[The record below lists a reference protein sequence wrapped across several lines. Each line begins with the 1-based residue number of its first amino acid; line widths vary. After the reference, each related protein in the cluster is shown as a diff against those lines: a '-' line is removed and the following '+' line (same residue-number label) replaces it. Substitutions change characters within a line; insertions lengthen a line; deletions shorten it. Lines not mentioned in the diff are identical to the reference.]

1 MQKHFQAET
10 KNKGRE
16 QAGRA
21 GRMNDK
27 EYFLTTSLS
36 YQLQAARREL
46 ADFRSGEIYRKLRA
60 DYEGIIRERNLT
72 VKKLQ
77 KERDDFSFSRKEITR
92 QWMDVL
98 GDIRKE
104 QEKEVKKLKKT
115 ITELLDMI
123 VSLKNRNKELDEKR
137 KKALCD
143 YYETAV
149 KPEEAQGLIL
159 KLTAQ
164 VNHNYEN
171 SSLPSSKCMNRKKIT
186 NNREK
191 TGKKPGA
198 QAGHPH
204 HPRKPAEPDR
214 VVEIAAEEKFKD
226 HSRYIPTGNTISRQ
240 VIGISIVPFV
250 TEYRTAEFYD
260 KKKGRNV
267 HTAFPCRAK
276 DDVNYN
282 ESMKAVLFLLNSRC
296 NVSLE
301 KTAQFVHEVTDGA
314 LSPSVGMIN
323 GLCREF
329 SSKSRQEQDEL
340 FVALLDAPVMH
351 VDGTVARVN
360 GNNHSVV
367 VCSNGM
373 ATMYFARENKGH
385 AGIKDTPVETFGGI
399 LIHDHEACFYSYGSD
414 HQECMV
420 HIERYLKD
428 SIENEK
434 ELTWN
439 KQMLALIQE
448 MIHENN
454 AAAADGMAE
463 EKIADF
469 EARYDSIVQTAG
481 EEYEAVPPSDYY
493 REGYNLYL
501 RMVKYKHNHLLFLSN
516 PLVEPDNNLC
526 ERKARIL
533 KGKINQAIS
542 LRSFQHLE
550 YFCECLSVLD
560 HFATDDK
567 NNLYQ
572 SIKEIFKKP
581 QPKLAKVKSERI
593 ESSN

>member
-1 MQKHFQAET
+1 MHDQ
-10 KNKGRE
+10 
-16 QAGRA
+16 
-21 GRMNDK
+21 

-46 ADFRSGEIYRKLRA
+46 ADFRSGEIYQKLRA
-60 DYEGIIRERNLT
+60 DYERIIRELNLT
-72 VKKLQ
+72 VKKLR

-98 GDIRKE
+98 EDIQKE
-104 QEKEVKKLKKT
+104 HEKEVKKLKET
-115 ITELLDMI
+115 VTELLDMV
-123 VSLKNRNKELDEKR
+123 VSLKNRNAELDEKR
-137 KKALCD
+137 KQALSA

-149 KPEEAQGLIL
+149 KLEETQGLIL

-171 SSLPSSKCMNRKKIT
+171 SSMPSSKCIDRKKIT

-204 HPRKPAEPDR
+204 HPRKPLEPDQ
-214 VVEIAAEEKFKD
+214 VVEIAAEEPFKD
-226 HSRYIPTGNTISRQ
+226 SSRYIPTGKTISRQ
-240 VIGISIVPFV
+240 VIGISVVPVV

-267 HTAFPCRAK
+267 HAAFPCGVK
-276 DDVNYN
+276 DDVNYD

-301 KTAQFVHEVTDGA
+301 KTAQFVHDVTDGA

-360 GNNHSVV
+360 GKNRNVV
-367 VCSNGM
+367 VCSNGA

-385 AGIKDTPVETFGGI
+385 AGIRDTPVETFGGI
-399 LIHDHEACFYSYGSD
+399 LVHDHEACFYGYGSD

-439 KQMLALIQE
+439 RQMLKLIQE

-454 AAAADGMAE
+454 IAPAEGISE
-463 EKIADF
+463 EKIAEF
-469 EARYDSIVQTAG
+469 EVRYDSIVQTAA
-481 EEYEAVPPSDYY
+481 EEYEDAPPSDYY
-493 REGYNLYL
+493 KDGYNLYL
-501 RMVKYKHNHLLFLSN
+501 RMAEYKHNHLLFLSN

-533 KGKINQAIS
+533 KGKINQAVS
-542 LRSFQHLE
+542 LRSFRHLE

-572 SIKEIFKKP
+572 SIKEVFKKP
-581 QPKLAKVKSERI
+581 RSRQTKVKSENL
-593 ESSN
+593 ESFNTILPE

>member
-1 MQKHFQAET
+1 MD
-10 KNKGRE
+10 NR
-16 QAGRA
+16 
-21 GRMNDK
+21 

-36 YQLQAARREL
+36 YQLQAARKEL
-46 ADFRSGEIYRKLRA
+46 EAFRSGEAIQKLRA
-60 DYEGIIRERNLT
+60 EYEKIIRELKLT
-72 VKKLQ
+72 IKRLE

-92 QWMDVL
+92 QWMEVL
-98 GDIRKE
+98 DDIQKE
-104 QEKEVKKLKKT
+104 HEKEIKKLKKT
-115 ITELLDMI
+115 ISELLDI
-123 VSLKNRNKELDEKR
+123 VASLKNRNSELDEKR
-137 KKALCD
+137 KKALSD
-143 YYETAV
+143 YYETAS
-149 KPEEAQGLIL
+149 KLEEAQGLIQ

-164 VNHNYEN
+164 VNRNYEN
-171 SSLPSSKCMNRKKIT
+171 SSLPSSKCIGRKKIT

-204 HPRKPAEPDR
+204 HPRKSMEPGR
-214 VVEIAAEEKFKD
+214 VVEIETEEKFKND
-226 HSRYIPTGNTISRQ
+226 PRYVPTGNIISRQ
-240 VIGISIVPFV
+240 VIGISIVPVV

-267 HTAFPCRAK
+267 HSAFPCGAA
-276 DDVNYN
+276 DDVNYD
-282 ESMKAVLFLLNSRC
+282 ESMKAFLFLLNSRC

-301 KTAQFVHEVTDGA
+301 KTAQLVCDVTDGA

-329 SSKSRQEQDEL
+329 SLKSKPEQDEL
-340 FVALLDAPVMH
+340 FRALLDAPVMH
-351 VDGTVARVN
+351 VDGTAARVN
-360 GNNHSVV
+360 GNNNNVV
-367 VCSNGM
+367 VCSNGV

-399 LIHDHEACFYSYGSD
+399 LVHDHEACFYGYGSD

-434 ELTWN
+434 GLTWN
-439 KQMLALIQE
+439 SRMLELIQE

-454 AAAADGMAE
+454 TAPAEGIAE
-463 EKIADF
+463 EKISEF
-469 EARYDSIVQTAG
+469 EARYDSIVQTAAK
-481 EEYEAVPPSDYY
+481 EYGDTPPSDYY

-501 RMVKYKHNHLLFLSN
+501 RMAKYKHNHLLFLSN

-542 LRSFQHLE
+542 LRSFEQLA
-550 YFCECLSVLD
+550 YFCECLSVVD
-560 HFATDDK
+560 HFATDGE
-567 NNLYQ
+567 NNLYK

-581 QPKLAKVKSERI
+581 KPAEMKP
-593 ESSN
+593 

>member
-1 MQKHFQAET
+1 
-10 KNKGRE
+10 
-16 QAGRA
+16 
-21 GRMNDK
+21 MNDQQ
-27 EYFLTTSLS
+27 YFLTTSLS
-36 YQLQAARREL
+36 YQLKAAKQEL
-46 ADFRSGEIYRKLRA
+46 ASFCSGEVYVKLRR
-60 DYEGIIRERNLT
+60 DYESIIRDQNQT
-72 VKKLQ
+72 IKKLRQ
-77 KERDDFSFSRKEITR
+77 ERDDFSFSRKAITR
-92 QWMDVL
+92 QWMEVME
-98 GDIRKE
+98 DIQKE
-104 QEKEVKKLKKT
+104 HEKETGKLKK
-115 ITELLDMI
+115 IIAELLDMI
-123 VSLKNRNKELDEKR
+123 VSLKNRNEELDEKR
-137 KKALCD
+137 KKALSD

-149 KPEEAQGLIL
+149 KLEEAQGLIL

-171 SSLPSSKCMNRKKIT
+171 SSLPSSKCINRKKIT

-198 QAGHPH
+198 QAGHAH
-204 HPRKPAEPDR
+204 HPRKPMEPNQ
-214 VVEIAAEEKFKD
+214 VIEIETEEKFKD
-226 HSRYIPTGNTISRQ
+226 NSRYIPTGNTISRQ
-240 VIGISIVPFV
+240 VIGISIVPVV
-250 TEYRTAEFYD
+250 TEYRTEEFYD

-267 HTAFPCRAK
+267 HSAFPCGVT
-276 DDVNYN
+276 DDVNYA

-301 KTAQFVHEVTDGA
+301 KTAQFVRDVTDGA